1 MALNNSQQATA
12 SVLRDSP
19 AWQALAAHYAKSAP
33 DFDLRRAFA
42 SDAQRFESLSLEA
55 PHVFADLS
63 KNYLDAST
71 LAALHQLAEQC
82 QVEQRRDAM
91 FAGAAINHTEER
103 QVLHTALRRTDAEL
117 TGDLAVVAQ
126 TRQAFL
132 DFAESVRANPKIR
145 DVVSIG
151 IGGSDLGPR
160 MAVHALAPF
169 NDSGKRIHFV
179 ANVDPQELLE
189 VLAQCQADS
198 TLFIIASKTFSTLE
212 TMTNARSALAWFA
225 AQGGSAVA
233 EHFVGITTNI
243 AAAQALGIST
253 TFGFWDW
260 VGGRFS
266 LWSAIG
272 LSLAI
277 SIGRKGFSE
286 LLAGARAMDEHFRT
300 APIAQNLPIN
310 LALLD
315 VWNRNFHGFN
325 SRTIAAYSHG
335 LDGLGAHLQQL
346 EMESNGKGVDHQG
359 RPLQQSSA
367 GVVWGQ
373 VGCNG
378 QHAFFQMLHQG
389 TDIIPVE
396 FIAVQ
401 QPEHAHQTHHQLLLA
416 NALAQAQALMQGK
429 DSSDGHRHFPGNRPS
444 TFLLLRRLDPASL
457 GALLALYEH
466 RVFVAGCIWNINSFD
481 QFGVELGK
489 VLAQDIAPRLCS
501 GDVSG
506 LDGSSAGLIARLRA

>member
-1 MALNNSQQATA
+1 MALNHPQQATA

-19 AWQALAAHYAKSAP
+19 AWQALTAHYTKTAP
-33 DFDLRRAFA
+33 DFDLRRAFDG
-42 SDAQRFESLSLEA
+42 DAKRFERLSIEA
-55 PHVFADLS
+55 PHVFADFS

-71 LAALHQLAEQC
+71 LAALHRLAEQC

-117 TGDLAVVAQ
+117 TGELAVVAK
-126 TRQAFL
+126 TRHAFL

-243 AAAQALGIST
+243 AAAQALGIRT

-286 LLAGARAMDEHFRT
+286 FLAGARAMDEHFKT

-315 VWNRNFHGFN
+315 VWNRNFYGFN

-401 QPEHAHQTHHQLLLA
+401 QPEHDHHTHHQLLLA

-429 DSSDGHRHFPGNRPS
+429 ASSDGHRHFPGNRPS

-506 LDGSSAGLIARLRA
+506 LDGSSAGLIARLRS

>member
-1 MALNNSQQATA
+1 MALNNPPQATA
-12 SVLRDSP
+12 SVLRHSP
-19 AWQALAAHYAKSAP
+19 AWQTLTAHFAKSAP
-33 DFDLRRAFA
+33 DFDLRTAFA
-42 SDAQRFESLSLEA
+42 KDAKRFERLSLEA

-71 LAALHQLAEQC
+71 QTALHRLAEQC
-82 QVEQRRDAM
+82 QVEPRRDAM

-103 QVLHTALRRTDAEL
+103 QVLHTALRRSDAEL
-117 TGDLAVVAQ
+117 TGELAVVAH
-126 TRQAFL
+126 TRKAFL

-179 ANVDPQELLE
+179 ANVDAQELLE

-243 AAAQALGIST
+243 AAAQALG
-253 TFGFWDW
+253 FN
-260 VGGRFS
+260 
-266 LWSAIG
+266 
-272 LSLAI
+272 
-277 SIGRKGFSE
+277 E
-286 LLAGARAMDEHFRT
+286 LLAGAGAMDEHFKT

-315 VWNRNFHGFN
+315 VWNRNFYGFN
-325 SRTIAAYSHG
+325 SRTIAAYHHG

-346 EMESNGKGVDHQG
+346 EMESNGKGVDLQG
-359 RPLQQSSA
+359 QPLQQSSS

-401 QPEHAHQTHHQLLLA
+401 KPEHSHHEHHQQLLA

-429 DSSDGHRHFPGNRPS
+429 ASSDGHRNFPGNRPS
-444 TFLLLRRLDPASL
+444 TFLLLKRLDPASL

-506 LDGSSAGLIARLRA
+506 LDGSSAGLIARLRS

>member
-1 MALNNSQQATA
+1 MALNHPQQATA

-19 AWQALAAHYAKSAP
+19 AWQALTAHYTKTAP
-33 DFDLRRAFA
+33 DFDLRRAFDD
-42 SDAQRFESLSLEA
+42 DAKRFERLSIEA

-71 LAALHQLAEQC
+71 LAALHRLAEQC

-117 TGDLAVVAQ
+117 TGELAVVAQ
-126 TRQAFL
+126 TRHAFL

-189 VLAQCQADS
+189 VLAQCQAES

-243 AAAQALGIST
+243 AAAQALGIRT

-266 LWSAIG
+266 LWSASG

-286 LLAGARAMDEHFRT
+286 FLAGARAMDEHFKT
-300 APIAQNLPIN
+300 APITQNLPIN

-315 VWNRNFHGFN
+315 VWNRNFYGFN

-401 QPEHAHQTHHQLLLA
+401 QPEHDHHTHHQLLLA

-429 DSSDGHRHFPGNRPS
+429 ASSDGHRHFPGNRPS

-489 VLAQDIAPRLCS
+489 VLAQDIAPRLCN

-506 LDGSSAGLIARLRA
+506 LDGSSAGLIARLRS